1 MADDEMDFS
10 TKNQEKERIL
20 GANSPDDGQEE
31 KMEDDLDDSDDS
43 SDDEQAESG
52 EITALRQFVSEMT
65 THNRT
70 CLNRLTTCSLVL

>member
-10 TKNQEKERIL
+10 TNDQEKERIL
-20 GANSPDDGQEE
+20 DANSPDDGQEE
-31 KMEDDLDDSDDS
+31 KMEDDLDDSDDSDDS

-65 THNRT
+65 TER
-70 CLNRLTTCSLVL
+70 V

>member
-20 GANSPDDGQEE
+20 GANSPDDGQEK
-31 KMEDDLDDSDDS
+31 KMEDDSDDS

-52 EITALRQFVSEMT
+52 EIMALRQFVSEMT